1 MKRIFIFCLVIVLS
15 LGIAAPALAAA
26 DPGMDSAVEAPAVD
40 DAAAGELTAYETE
53 LLTVLGNIWGILIF
67 FVVVVLC
74 YFTYKFFRIFF

>member
-1 MKRIFIFCLVIVLS
+1 MKRIFILCLVIVLS
-15 LGIAAPALAAA
+15 LVIAVPVLAAV
-26 DPGMDSAVEAPAVD
+26 DSGTDSAAEAPAVD

-53 LLTVLGNIWGILIF
+53 VLTVLGNIWGILIF